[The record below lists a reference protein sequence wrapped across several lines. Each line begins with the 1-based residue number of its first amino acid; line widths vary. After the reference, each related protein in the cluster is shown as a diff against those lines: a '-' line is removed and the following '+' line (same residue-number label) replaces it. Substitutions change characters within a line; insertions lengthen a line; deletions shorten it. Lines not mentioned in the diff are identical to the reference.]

1 MKRKVIELEIIDE
14 LEESGVSAISLVD
27 SPAIN
32 IEWMAFKEEK
42 FVKPQGGESEDEFVS
57 RCIGVLVGD
66 EGYEQDQAAAICYST
81 WREEKFIDPNP
92 CWEGYEAYGLKEDG
106 TPNCIPVENSKDK
119 FSYDVSSLP
128 PYVEE
133 EPKKRKFQESY
144 SDYPDAAVN
153 AAKRALKYRDE
164 NPDVDCGTP
173 IGWTRANQ
181 LAGRENISEETIA
194 RMASFARHLQ
204 YEDVPYTEGCGGL
217 MVDAWGGRAGIEW
230 AQRKLEDIREEMSYD
245 FAETRPLARI
255 PKEERGK
262 TGSDKNEPGDTKSSR
277 GGIEV
282 TAEVEQTLRDKIKEH
297 NDKNPQD
304 SQKADM
310 GMLKAV
316 WRRGAGAYS
325 VGTPGRKGMT
335 RSQWA
340 MGRVNAFLRILSGS
354 APSDKDYTQDNDL
367 LPKSH
372 PKHSEEKMS
381 SYEQFGQNPTG
392 NLQNETATG
401 IEQIVGVLGQ
411 GEYTSYFST
420 DPTST
425 KRRYFISED
434 QQIVVG
440 PAMIPNMEIVRQD
453 EDSKEIYYVK
463 FSQETIA
470 KIAEKFM
477 RELRNKNTNVL
488 HQEDLP
494 ADTYIME
501 TWLVETEDDKAKTKY
516 GFEVPIGTWMVKMRV
531 TNDRV
536 WKLIKNGK
544 LKGLSI
550 EGNFVDKSDI
560 EDYERSKVLKQII
573 EILSEE

>member
-27 SPAIN
+27 APAIN

-106 TPNCIPVENSKDK
+106 TPNCIPVKNSKDK

-255 PKEERGK
+255 PKEERGR

-282 TAEVEQTLRDKIKEH
+282 SAEVEQTLRDKIKEH

-340 MGRVNAFLRILSGS
+340 MGRVNAFLRILGGS

-381 SYEQFGQNPTG
+381 SYEQFGQNPTSDTKD
-392 NLQNETATG
+392 ETTTG